1 MFEVELI
8 GWTAPKREVWEMGA
22 GEVLDEA
29 ARLKASGGQAV
40 GSISAVSRLHL
51 GCISAVSRLY
61 LGCVSAVSRLHLGLP
76 PALPHLTSPHL
87 TSPRLASRRSARK
100 ITAVRWQRTG
110 LRRGCC
116 WTRREIPPR
125 FRRDSPRFAEIRR
138 DSPRFAEIR
147 RDSPHRAAARLLPD
161 DAPAE
166 GHAWV
171 SWASWGGTVRHAGL
185 SAWCDIRV
193 TGHDTRHQSDGA

>member
-40 GSISAVSRLHL
+40 GSISAL
-51 GCISAVSRLY
+51 SRLY
-61 LGCVSAVSRLHLGLP
+61 LGCISARPRLYLGCISAIPRLYLGCISATP
-76 PALPHLTSPHL
+76 RLASALPHLTSPHL
-87 TSPRLASRRSARK
+87 TSPRLKAFGAKDYRGALAAYRAAARLLLDEARDSA
-100 ITAVRWQRTG
+100 
-110 LRRGCC
+110 
-116 WTRREIPPR
+116 EIPPR
-125 FRRDSPRFAEIRR
+125 FRRDS
-138 DSPRFAEIR
+138 AEIR

-166 GHAWV
+166 VHAWV
-171 SWASWGGTVRHAGL
+171 SWASWGGL
-185 SAWCDIRV
+185 
-193 TGHDTRHQSDGA
+193 